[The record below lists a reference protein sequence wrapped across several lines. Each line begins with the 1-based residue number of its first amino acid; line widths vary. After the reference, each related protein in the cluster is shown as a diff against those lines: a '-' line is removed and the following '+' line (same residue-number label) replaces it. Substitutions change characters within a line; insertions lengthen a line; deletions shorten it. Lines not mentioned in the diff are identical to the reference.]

1 MTDNNLIQR
10 GFFKDSSIYLSASV
24 ISTGIGFITLPIY
37 TRFLS
42 PSDYGIVAL
51 FFMFGQV
58 SSGLISLGLQSA
70 SYRYYFKYKNNMDEY
85 KSLNSS
91 ILIFLLIVYFLGG
104 IIIYYLANWFSLTLF
119 DGKITASLIRLSF
132 LSGCMGY
139 LFTYFTY
146 ILTAQLRSV
155 TFSIITIL
163 SAIIKVLFVLYFIFM
178 HSLTY
183 LALIYAT
190 LLNQGIM
197 IICLLILTANL
208 LDIRFSPNH
217 LKKSLK
223 FSFPMV
229 LRLIIGSI
237 HRSFDKM
244 MLVNF
249 SGLSSVGYYSFGEK
263 IATILKLIMDSIG
276 KVWTPYFL
284 NKAHEN
290 TQEAKN
296 SIAKRYLEM
305 SFLIMF
311 IGFLLICFSEEMII
325 VLTTKEFYPAMYIVP
340 VYVFY
345 YLFGIM
351 GMLSIAQ
358 IQFSEKTYYILPAS
372 ILSVFLNISFNVLL
386 IPAYGALGAVMALSF
401 TSIFGSIVHLYFG
414 FKLYPIPLKWW
425 QLAGRF
431 LFIFIFAI
439 PIYLLMAM
447 DINFIVKIVVKII
460 NVLMFLIL
468 GLRFNFISKEN
479 INMLFSKINPRFMS
493 KLTIRK
499 T

>member
-1 MTDNNLIQR
+1 
-10 GFFKDSSIYLSASV
+10 
-24 ISTGIGFITLPIY
+24 
-37 TRFLS
+37 
-42 PSDYGIVAL
+42 
-51 FFMFGQV
+51 
-58 SSGLISLGLQSA
+58 
-70 SYRYYFKYKNNMDEY
+70 
-85 KSLNSS
+85 
-91 ILIFLLIVYFLGG
+91 
-104 IIIYYLANWFSLTLF
+104 
-119 DGKITASLIRLSF
+119 
-132 LSGCMGY
+132 
-139 LFTYFTY
+139 
-146 ILTAQLRSV
+146 
-155 TFSIITIL
+155 
-163 SAIIKVLFVLYFIFM
+163 M

-208 LDIRFSPNH
+208 LGIRFSPYH
-217 LKKSLK
+217 FKKSLK
-223 FSFPMV
+223 FSYPMV
-229 LRLIIGSI
+229 LRLVIGMT
-237 HRSFDKM
+237 HKAFDKL
-244 MLVNF
+244 MLTNF
-249 SGLSSVGYYSFGEK
+249 TGLSSVGYYSFGEK
-263 IATILKLIMDSIG
+263 IATVLKLIMDSIG

-311 IGFLLICFSEEMII
+311 IGFVLICFSEEMII

-351 GMLSIAQ
+351 GMLSISQ

-372 ILSVFLNISFNVLL
+372 IVSVFLNISLNVLL
-386 IPAYGALGAVMALSF
+386 IPAYGAIGAVMALSF
-401 TSIFGSIVHLYFG
+401 TSIIGSIVHLYFG
-414 FKLYPIPLKWW
+414 FKLYPIPIKWW

-460 NVLMFLIL
+460 SVLMFLIL

-479 INMLFSKINPRFMS
+479 INMLFSKINPRFMP
-493 KLTIRK
+493 KLTTQK